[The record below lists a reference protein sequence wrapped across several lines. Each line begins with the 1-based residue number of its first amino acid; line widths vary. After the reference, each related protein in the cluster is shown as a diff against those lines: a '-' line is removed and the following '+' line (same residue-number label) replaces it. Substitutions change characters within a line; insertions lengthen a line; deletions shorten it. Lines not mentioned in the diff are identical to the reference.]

1 VRPSHGRQ
9 NIGAS
14 DLGYTARIL
23 TGRIRL
29 PFMHSG
35 ALRAALSVLALLSG
49 SPAIADR
56 NVSDE
61 ALQRCAAIVEALDRL
76 ACYDALAGRQQPSPP
91 AREPA
96 VSRSTSPDRA
106 PEAQPPAPASQPTTA
121 SAHLTYLARHWDLE
135 PGAKD
140 GTFVLEPHKQN
151 YFLPARYTTSP
162 NDQPVSP
169 TEGPAT
175 PVALNHVEAKFQF
188 SLKTKVV
195 ERAFDGYADLWLAY
209 TQQSSWQAYNAPL
222 SRPFR
227 ETDYEPETMLV
238 FPTNYEL
245 LGLRGRFINLGLV
258 HQSNGRSDPLSRSWT
273 RVYAQFGF
281 ERGDFALLA
290 RTWYRIPE
298 SASSDDNPDI
308 EHFLGYGDLVAVYKW
323 NERNTV
329 SLLVRNNLSTN
340 ANKGALQL
348 DWSFPLYGKLKGYVQ
363 LFSGYGESLI
373 DYNWRQTTF
382 GVGVLFTD
390 WM

>member
-1 VRPSHGRQ
+1 MP
-9 NIGAS
+9 
-14 DLGYTARIL
+14 L
-23 TGRIRL
+23 
-29 PFMHSG
+29 MHSG
-35 ALRAALSVLALLSG
+35 ARRAAFSVLAALSG

-61 ALQRCAAIVEALDRL
+61 ALQRCAAIVDAPRRL
-76 ACYDALAGRQQPSPP
+76 ACYDALAGRPQQSPLP
-91 AREPA
+91 GEPA
-96 VSRSTSPDRA
+96 VTQSEPAKPPERA
-106 PEAQPPAPASQPTTA
+106 PAPQAPPSQTGTA
-121 SAHLTYLARHWDLE
+121 SAHLTYLARHWDLQ

-140 GTFVLEPHKQN
+140 RIFELEPHKQN
-151 YFLPARYTTSP
+151 YLLPARYTTSP

-175 PVALNHVEAKFQF
+175 PEALDHVEAKFQL
-188 SLKTKVV
+188 SLKTKVI

-238 FPTNYEL
+238 FPTDYEL

-258 HQSNGRSDPLSRSWT
+258 HQSNGRSDPLSRSWN

-298 SASSDDNPDI
+298 SASSDNNPDI

-329 SLLVRNNLSTN
+329 SLLVRNNLSAT

-348 DWSFPLYGKLKGYVQ
+348 DWSFPLYGGLKGYVQ

-382 GVGVLFTD
+382 GVGVMFTD